1 MSITYRTSASGLA
14 SLAVAAVWLAL
25 STSSAGALPIP
36 YQGTPRNDREAVA
49 APDVP
54 MSLTEFAIVSDIG
67 SATVPGRA
75 FEYGRGYFKPSL
87 GVTVAPHKAKKK
99 RWIRAV
105 AGLGAAGTLLAF
117 TWNDIASGT
126 SDPAGSPSGPEASTS
141 SPPPLIS
148 PSIDMG
154 RPPGPQTPTEQ
165 DPQIPLEV
173 VEPGVRGLFYAA
185 AFAVLIVGRRRKS

>member
-14 SLAVAAVWLAL
+14 SLAVAAAWLAF
-25 STSSAGALPIP
+25 STGSAGAVPIP
-36 YQGTPRNDREAVA
+36 YQGIRSNDREPVA
-49 APDVP
+49 APGVP

-67 SATVPGRA
+67 SATVPGSA

-87 GVTVAPHKAKKK
+87 GLAVAPHKKKK

-117 TWNDIASGT
+117 SWNDMASGV
-126 SDPAGSPSGPEASTS
+126 SDPAGSQSGPKASTS
-141 SPPPLIS
+141 STPPLIS
-148 PSIDMG
+148 PPIDLG
-154 RPPGPQTPTEQ
+154 RPQEPQTPPQQE
-165 DPQIPLEV
+165 PQIPTEV
-173 VEPGVRGLFYAA
+173 VEPGVRGLVYAA

>member
-14 SLAVAAVWLAL
+14 SLAVAAAWLAF
-25 STSSAGALPIP
+25 STSSAGAVPIP
-36 YQGTPRNDREAVA
+36 YQGTPRNDREPVA

-87 GVTVAPHKAKKK
+87 GLAVAPHKAKKK
-99 RWIRAV
+99 RWTRAV
-105 AGLGAAGTLLAF
+105 AGLGGAVALLVFA
-117 TWNDIASGT
+117 WNDIGSAP
-126 SDPAGSPSGPEASTS
+126 SDPAASPSGPKASTS
-141 SPPPLIS
+141 SLPPLIS
-148 PSIDMG
+148 PPIDLG
-154 RPPGPQTPTEQ
+154 PPQEPQTPPQQE
-165 DPQIPLEV
+165 PQIPIEV